1 MPPVESD
8 VICDKCGA
16 KMVIKDGKHGK
27 FLACP
32 NYPKCKNVK
41 NIHEQVGVCPKC
53 GGAVEKR
60 VGKTGK
66 TFYGCANYPACDFV
80 TRTMPAPHLCPKCN
94 SLMKV
99 SKGKYETLYVCTNED
114 CKHIETPTEE

>member
-8 VICDKCGA
+8 VVCEKCGA
-16 KMVIKDGKHGK
+16 KMVVKDGKHGK

-32 NYPKCKNVK
+32 NYPKCKNIK

-94 SLMKV
+94 SLMKI
-99 SKGKYETLYVCTNED
+99 SKGKYETLYVCTNDD
-114 CKHIETPTEE
+114 CKHIESAEE